1 MKLMIRVALLAAM
14 SGCSVPKLMLHEGFV
29 PGYNKVYKESILPI
43 ATVGTKDSQVTLS
56 NYYVQIC
63 DVQGNQASNCQTT
76 LVLES
81 INNYQVTRVL
91 P

>member
-1 MKLMIRVALLAAM
+1 
-14 SGCSVPKLMLHEGFV
+14 MLYEGFV
-29 PGYNKVYKESILPI
+29 PGHNKVYKESILPI
-43 ATVGTKDSQVTLS
+43 ATVGTKDNKVVLS

-63 DVQGNQASNCQTT
+63 DVNGNETSNCQST

-81 INNYQVTRVL
+81 INNYQITRVL